1 MPWICRFKVLTLLP
15 LPGIA
20 VSCWVSISMGL
31 LNKTSSSILAFA
43 SPIVLTETVIC
54 GGCPNFIFLAN
65 CCWKTRKE
73 KIKKVFILSAKR
85 AKSGMCLFSTWKLHK
100 NIQGNFWL
108 WKRKKNQLEAP
119 IAATQWPPLFFL
131 PQSDQ
136 GQEFT
141 AWLLILGD
149 QLEFSSV
156 LSTFANSL
164 WNYFLIYVLG

>member
-1 MPWICRFKVLTLLP
+1 MPWICQFKVLTLLP

-73 KIKKVFILSAKR
+73 KIKKVFTLSAKQ

-108 WKRKKNQLEAP
+108 WKRKKKSAWGSHRCN
-119 IAATQWPPLFFL
+119 TVTTPLL
-131 PQSDQ
+131 STQSDQ